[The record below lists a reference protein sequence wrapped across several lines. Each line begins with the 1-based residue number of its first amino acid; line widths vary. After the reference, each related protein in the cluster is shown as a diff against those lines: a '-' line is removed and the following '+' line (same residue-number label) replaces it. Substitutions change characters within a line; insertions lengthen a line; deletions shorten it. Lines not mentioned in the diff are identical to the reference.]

1 MEVNRNNGQPPADG
15 RNIPAQAD
23 GVIIPPA
30 QQMNQ
35 QLPAR
40 TVRDYLAEDLE
51 GLNPAVTMPDFEAEH
66 FELKPVMFNMLN
78 TLGQFGGTPNENAR
92 QHLKSFLE
100 ICNSFKIH
108 GVSNDVLKLK
118 LFPYSLR
125 DKAKTWLNNLQ
136 PGSLQ
141 SWTQLCRNFL
151 AKFSYTNMTD
161 HLRNQITS
169 FRQEDDEAMHEA
181 WERYRDLFRRCPM
194 HGLPEWTQV
203 SIFYNSVNT
212 PTRMMLD
219 ASANGT
225 LLDKP
230 PRESLE
236 ILDKLAQNDYQHPT
250 SRRGNTR
257 RGHVQ
262 LDSTDT
268 ILAQI
273 ASLTNIVKNMQ
284 KQPHIQ
290 EVKAVDAFCD
300 QCGSNHDASEW
311 GQQVESSCYVGN
323 FNRNNMS
330 NTYNPTWR
338 NHPNFSWK
346 NQNNTLNPQQP
357 TQTRFQNQP
366 RQNPQPLPRQEFQQP
381 TEYKSLENTLNQFMA
396 QTSAYMARTDR
407 FIQKT
412 DAFMDQT
419 EMKLQN
425 HDATLKSLET
435 QVGSGKILK
444 NKYGETAIHPPPAT
458 DTPAEADAPAQA
470 SEDHQ
475 IPQPT
480 MGESSAESSHAQSG
494 KTDEMR
500 PPPPFPQRLKKQ
512 KQDYKFKKFLDILK
526 QVHINLPLVEALQ
539 QMPNYAKFLKDM
551 VTRKKRIEEFETAA
565 ATETCLALMHNKV
578 PAKKT
583 DLGSF
588 TIECFIGHN
597 YPTKALCDP
606 GASINLMPNSV
617 FQKLGVGEAKPTT
630 VMLQLADHSYVQP
643 EGKIEDIL
651 VNVDKFI
658 FPADFLILDCEAD
671 EYAPIILGRPFLS
684 TSRAVID
691 FDNDEI
697 IFKVENN
704 SVKMKSLTKKLN
716 KGKNIADAPAK
727 EIPRAKLYMGAHV
740 ERDRAA
746 MSLRDA

>member
-1 MEVNRNNGQPPADG
+1 
-15 RNIPAQAD
+15 
-23 GVIIPPA
+23 
-30 QQMNQ
+30 MNQ

-78 TLGQFGGTPNENAR
+78 TLGQFGGTSNENAR
-92 QHLKSFLE
+92 HYLKSFLE

-125 DKAKTWLNNLQ
+125 DKAKTWLNNLL

-141 SWTQLCRNFL
+141 SWTQLCRSFL

-169 FRQEDDEAMHEA
+169 FRHEA

-257 RGHVQ
+257 RGPAQ
-262 LDSTDT
+262 LDSFDN

-273 ASLTNIVKNMQ
+273 ASLTNMVKNKQ

-290 EVKAVDAFCD
+290 EVKALDAFCD
-300 QCGSNHDASEW
+300 QCGSNHDTSEC

-323 FNRNNMS
+323 YNKNNMS
-330 NTYNPTWR
+330 NTYNPAWR

-357 TQTRFQNQP
+357 TETAFQNQP
-366 RQNPQPLPRQEFQQP
+366 RQNQQPLPRHEFQQP
-381 TEYKSLENTLNQFMA
+381 TEYKSLENTLNYNKPIGGFP
-396 QTSAYMARTDR
+396 TD
-407 FIQKT
+407 
-412 DAFMDQT
+412 T
-419 EMKLQN
+419 EVAKG
-425 HDATLKSLET
+425 ATHEHCNAIT
-435 QVGSGKILK
+435 TRSGKILK
-444 NKYGETAIHPPPAT
+444 NNQGETTVNPSPAT
-458 DTPAEADAPAQA
+458 DTPAEAVAPA
-470 SEDHQ
+470 
-475 IPQPT
+475 
-480 MGESSAESSHAQSG
+480 
-494 KTDEMR
+494 
-500 PPPPFPQRLKKQ
+500 
-512 KQDYKFKKFLDILK
+512 
-526 QVHINLPLVEALQ
+526 Q

-551 VTRKKRIEEFETAA
+551 VTRKKHIEEFETVAT
-565 ATETCLALMHNKV
+565 TETCLALMHNKV

-583 DLGSF
+583 DPNSF
-588 TIECFIGHN
+588 TIECLIGHN

-606 GASINLMPNSV
+606 GASINLMPKSV
-617 FQKLGVGEAKPTT
+617 FQKLGIGEAKPTT
-630 VMLQLADHSYVQP
+630 VMLQLADHSYVQS

-651 VNVDKFI
+651 VKADQEEKLIATLQQHKEALGWTIADIKGVSPTICMHKILLDDDHKPIVDAQRRLNQVMKDVAEVSNREI
-658 FPADFLILDCEAD
+658 KSILEKVVNPNRKDWSLRLDDALWAYRTAYKTPLNMSPYTLVYGKACHLPVEIEHKAYWAIKTVNMDCEA
-671 EYAPIILGRPFLS
+671 AGQ
-684 TSRAVID
+684 
-691 FDNDEI
+691 
-697 IFKVENN
+697 
-704 SVKMKSLTKKLN
+704 KSP
-716 KGKNIADAPAK
+716 G
-727 EIPRAKLYMGAHV
+727 YQ
-740 ERDRAA
+740 
-746 MSLRDA
+746 

>member
-1 MEVNRNNGQPPADG
+1 M
-15 RNIPAQAD
+15 
-23 GVIIPPA
+23 
-30 QQMNQ
+30 
-35 QLPAR
+35 
-40 TVRDYLAEDLE
+40 
-51 GLNPAVTMPDFEAEH
+51 
-66 FELKPVMFNMLN
+66 
-78 TLGQFGGTPNENAR
+78 
-92 QHLKSFLE
+92 
-100 ICNSFKIH
+100 
-108 GVSNDVLKLK
+108 
-118 LFPYSLR
+118 
-125 DKAKTWLNNLQ
+125 
-136 PGSLQ
+136 
-141 SWTQLCRNFL
+141 
-151 AKFSYTNMTD
+151 
-161 HLRNQITS
+161 
-169 FRQEDDEAMHEA
+169 
-181 WERYRDLFRRCPM
+181 
-194 HGLPEWTQV
+194 
-203 SIFYNSVNT
+203 
-212 PTRMMLD
+212 
-219 ASANGT
+219 
-225 LLDKP
+225 
-230 PRESLE
+230 
-236 ILDKLAQNDYQHPT
+236 
-250 SRRGNTR
+250 
-257 RGHVQ
+257 
-262 LDSTDT
+262 
-268 ILAQI
+268 
-273 ASLTNIVKNMQ
+273 VKNMQ

-290 EVKAVDAFCD
+290 EVKALDAFCD
-300 QCGSNHDASEW
+300 QCGSNHDASEC

-357 TQTRFQNQP
+357 TQSGFQNQP

-412 DAFMDQT
+412 
-419 EMKLQN
+419 
-425 HDATLKSLET
+425 
-435 QVGSGKILK
+435 
-444 NKYGETAIHPPPAT
+444 
-458 DTPAEADAPAQA
+458 
-470 SEDHQ
+470 EDHQ

-480 MGESSAESSHAQSG
+480 MGESSAESLHAQSN
-494 KTDEMR
+494 KPEEMR

-512 KQDYKFKKFLDILK
+512 KQDYQFKKFLDILK

-539 QMPNYAKFLKDM
+539 QMPNYAKFVKDM

-565 ATETCLALMHNKV
+565 TTETCLALMHNKV

-583 DLGSF
+583 DPDNF

-606 GASINLMPNSV
+606 GAN
-617 FQKLGVGEAKPTT
+617 
-630 VMLQLADHSYVQP
+630 HSYVQP

-651 VNVDKFI
+651 VQVDKFI

>member
-1 MEVNRNNGQPPADG
+1 MTRANPRGPRFDLDLEIERTQKKLKRRIRDLMDVNRNNGQQPADG
-15 RNIPAQAD
+15 
-23 GVIIPPA
+23 
-30 QQMNQ
+30 
-35 QLPAR
+35 

-51 GLNPAVTMPDFEAEH
+51 GLNPVVTMPDFEAEH
-66 FELKPVMFNMLN
+66 IELKPVMFNMLN

-92 QHLKSFLE
+92 QHVKSFLE

-118 LFPYSLR
+118 LFPYSLW
-125 DKAKTWLNNLQ
+125 DKAKTWLNNLH

-141 SWTQLCRNFL
+141 SWTQLCRCFL

-169 FRQEDDEAMHEA
+169 FRQEDDEAMLEA
-181 WERYRDLFRRCPM
+181 WERYRDLFRRYPM

-257 RGHVQ
+257 RGPAQ
-262 LDSTDT
+262 LDSSDN

-273 ASLTNIVKNMQ
+273 ASLTNMVKNMQ
-284 KQPHIQ
+284 KQPRM
-290 EVKAVDAFCD
+290 EK
-300 QCGSNHDASEW
+300 
-311 GQQVESSCYVGN
+311 SSKLL
-323 FNRNNMS
+323 MEKS
-330 NTYNPTWR
+330 KQ
-338 NHPNFSWK
+338 HPKS
-346 NQNNTLNPQQP
+346 QQP
-357 TQTRFQNQP
+357 TQPGFQNQP
-366 RQNPQPLPRQEFQQP
+366 RQNQEPQPRQEFQQP
-381 TEYKSLENTLNQFMA
+381 TEYKSLENTLNHN
-396 QTSAYMARTDR
+396 
-407 FIQKT
+407 
-412 DAFMDQT
+412 T
-419 EMKLQN
+419 EVDKG
-425 HDATLKSLET
+425 ATHEQCNAIT
-435 QVGSGKILK
+435 TRSGKILK
-444 NKYGETAIHPPPAT
+444 YNQEGTTVNPPPAT
-458 DTPAEADAPAQA
+458 DTPVEADAPAQA
-470 SEDHQ
+470 SEDHR

-480 MGESSAESSHAQSG
+480 MGESSAESSHAQS
-494 KTDEMR
+494 ERPEEIR

-512 KQDYKFKKFLDILK
+512 EQDYQFKMFLDILK

-539 QMPNYAKFLKDM
+539 KMPNYAKFLKDM

-583 DLGSF
+583 DPDSF
-588 TIECFIGHN
+588 TIECLIGHN
-597 YPTKALCDP
+597 YPTKTLCDP
-606 GASINLMPNSV
+606 GASINLMPKSV
-617 FQKLGVGEAKPTT
+617 FQKLGIREAKPKT

-643 EGKIEDIL
+643 EGRIEDIL
-651 VNVDKFI
+651 VKVDKFI
-658 FPADFLILDCEAD
+658 FPADFFILDCEAS

-691 FDNDEI
+691 FDNAEI

-704 SVKMKSLTKKLN
+704 SVKMKS
-716 KGKNIADAPAK
+716 
-727 EIPRAKLYMGAHV
+727 
-740 ERDRAA
+740 
-746 MSLRDA
+746 